1 MKRAYGIALFPLIAL
16 ALLFNPA
23 SLGAQAVASA
33 QIHGVITD
41 ATGAVIPNAK
51 VRVTQTATGMTRTTA
66 TNSSGAY
73 VLPSLPVGPYTFEVQ
88 APGFENY
95 IQSGIILEVG
105 NNVALNVAMKVGAV
119 SQQVAVQANATMVQT
134 QNTSVSEV
142 IDQRRMVDLPLNG
155 RLATDLMILAGASL
169 HSPVTGDFAS
179 SKNYSSSAVISVAG
193 GQGNGNDYLMDGA
206 DNNDSFSNVNLPYPF
221 PDALQEFSVETNGL
235 SARYGLHPGSVMNVV
250 TKSGTN
256 GFHGD
261 LFEFVRNGVFNARS
275 WNAPTQD
282 TLRRNQFGGT
292 VGGPIKKDKLF
303 FFFGYQGTR
312 TRTSPPSTTS
322 HVPTAQ
328 VLTTGDFSAIES
340 ATCQSKGARTIKNP
354 FTGQTFANGQVP
366 TNLFN
371 QQALNLLKYIP
382 TSSDPCGQITYG
394 IPNPSDENQYLG
406 RVDWT
411 ISSKQSF
418 FGRYFI
424 TNYDAPPFFD
434 GKNLLTTTLAG
445 INQRSQN
452 FVLSHTYSINP
463 TTVNTAHASWSRL
476 RDNRGPAPNLF
487 NEASLGI
494 DIFQTAPIFSQFT
507 ISNYFNVGTGTGA
520 PGHFNRNS
528 VQLADDVDS
537 IHGKHQIT
545 FGADWIHNQ
554 LNEWNVFQGNG
565 PFSFDGSWSGD
576 ALVDLMLGLPKAGGF
591 IQGDPEAQ
599 NWRQNYIGLYLQD
612 DIHVNSRFNFHAGLR
627 WEPYL
632 PPVDAVGRG
641 SYFSMAAF
649 LAGAK
654 SSVYTTSPA
663 GLLFV
668 GDPGI
673 PRGYTHHELAQFDPR
688 IGFAWDISGNGKQ
701 TIRASYGIFYDTPEN
716 FYGDRYSDAPPWGS
730 SITPTMGP
738 TAGNL
743 TNPFASYPG
752 GNPFPLAFPPPKNA
766 IFTLEG
772 TYVNFSLNQKP
783 TYMQQW
789 DLSYQRQFS
798 HNWLISATY
807 IGNHTVHVWGGNEMN
822 PAVFLTAAQCAAAGI
837 SAKSCQ
843 STSSTNQRRVL
854 YLANPAQ
861 GQYYATLA
869 QNYDGAYANYNALLL
884 TARHRFSNN
893 FTLLTNYNYSH
904 CLSLTDFT
912 GELTGPSFQNPAD
925 PGADY
930 SNCGFD
936 LRGNFNASLVA
947 TTPRFHGGW
956 AGRVLGGWQISPII
970 SYRTGSWFSPSSSK
984 DNSLTGVGHD
994 RPNVVSGVN
1003 FYTSGACAKVAPC
1016 VNYFDPAAYVTNPT
1030 GTFGNAGS
1038 NSILG
1043 PSYFDIDTAVSRYF
1057 QIREGQRLEAR
1068 FEAFNVGNN
1077 VSFNNPTSSITS
1089 SNFGR
1094 ITGAHS
1100 PRILQLALK
1109 YYF

>member
-1 MKRAYGIALFPLIAL
+1 MRKTAWLLLFPALMVALFRA
-16 ALLFNPA
+16 APA
-23 SLGAQAVASA
+23 RGQAVAYA
-33 QIHGVITD
+33 QIHGIITD
-41 ATGAVIPNAK
+41 QSGAVIPNAK
-51 VRVTQTATGMTRTTA
+51 ITVTQTATGMTRSTA
-66 TNSSGAY
+66 SNASGAY
-73 VLPSLPVGPYTFEVQ
+73 VLPALPVGPYTFEV
-88 APGFENY
+88 AAAGFENY
-95 IQSGIILEVG
+95 VQSGIILQVG
-105 NNVALNVAMKVGAV
+105 GNVALNVTMKVGAV

-155 RLATDLMILAGASL
+155 RLATDLIILAGASL
-169 HSPVTGDFAS
+169 NSPVKGDFAS
-179 SKNYSSSAVISVAG
+179 SKNYSTSAVISVAG
-193 GQGNGNDYLMDGA
+193 GQGNGNNYLMDGA

-235 SARYGLHPGSVMNVV
+235 SARYGLHPGSVVNVV

-256 GFHGD
+256 QFHGD
-261 LFEFVRNGVFNARS
+261 LFEFVRNGAFNARNWAAS
-275 WNAPTQD
+275 TQD

-292 VGGPIKKDKLF
+292 VGGPIKRDKLF

-312 TRTSPPSTTS
+312 TRTTPPNTIS
-322 HVPTAQ
+322 HVPTPQ
-328 VLTTGDFSAIES
+328 VLAGDFSTIES
-340 ATCQSKGARTIKNP
+340 ATCQSKGARAIKDP
-354 FTGQTFANGQVP
+354 FTGKTFANGQVP
-366 TNLFN
+366 TTLFN

-382 TSSDPCGQITYG
+382 VSSDPCGEIEYG

-406 RVDWT
+406 RADWT
-411 ISSKQSF
+411 ISPKQTF

-424 TNYDAPPFFD
+424 SEYDSPPFFN
-434 GKNLLTTTLAG
+434 GTNLLTTTLAG

-452 FVLSHTYSINP
+452 FVLGHTYSINS

-494 DIFQTAPIFSQFT
+494 KIFQTAPIFSQFS

-528 VQLADDVDS
+528 IQLADDVDS

-565 PFSFDGSWSGD
+565 PFSFDGSLSGD
-576 ALVDLMLGLPKAGGF
+576 ALLDLMLGLPKAGGF

-599 NWRQNYIGLYLQD
+599 NWRQNYIGLYGQD
-612 DIHVNSRFNFHAGLR
+612 DIHVNSRLNVHAGLR

-632 PPVDAVGRG
+632 PPPDKFGRG
-641 SYFSMAAF
+641 SHFDMADF
-649 LAGAK
+649 LAGVH

-663 GLLFV
+663 GLLFY

-673 PRGYTHHELAQFDPR
+673 PRAYTHHELAQFDPR
-688 IGFAWDISGNGKQ
+688 VGVAWDISGNGKQ
-701 TIRASYGIFYDTPEN
+701 TVRASYGIFYDTPEN
-716 FYGDRYSDAPPWGS
+716 FYGDRFSDAPPWGS
-730 SITPTMGP
+730 SITPTIGP

-743 TNPFASYPG
+743 TDPYAAYPG
-752 GNPFPLAFPPPKNA
+752 GNPFPLPFPPPKNA
-766 IFTLEG
+766 VFTLEG

-789 DLSYQRQFS
+789 DLSFQRQFS
-798 HNWLISATY
+798 HNWLVSATY
-807 IGNHTVHVWGGNEMN
+807 IGNHTVHVWGGNEID
-822 PAVFLTAAQCAAAGI
+822 PAVALTPAQCAAVGI
-837 SAKSCQ
+837 SSKSCQ

-854 YLANPAQ
+854 YLANPSQ
-861 GQYYATLA
+861 GVYYSTMA
-869 QNYDGAYANYNALLL
+869 QNYDGAYANYNGLLL
-884 TARHRFSNN
+884 TARHRFNNN
-893 FTLLTNYNYSH
+893 FTLLTNYTYSH

-912 GELTGPSFQNPAD
+912 GELTGPSFQDPAD

-930 SNCGFD
+930 GNCGFD
-936 LRGNFNASLVA
+936 LRHNLNLSLVA
-947 TTPRFHGGW
+947 TTPQFHGGW
-956 AGRVLGGWQISPII
+956 AGRLLGGWQISPLL
-970 SYRTGSWFSPSSSK
+970 SYHSGFWFSPSSSK
-984 DNSLTGVGHD
+984 DNSLTGVNHD
-994 RPNVVSGVN
+994 RPDVVSGVA
-1003 FYTSGACAKVAPC
+1003 FYTSGPCIKVVPC
-1016 VNYFDPAAYVTNPT
+1016 VNYFNPAAYVANPT

-1038 NSILG
+1038 DSIRG
-1043 PSYFDIDTAVSRYF
+1043 PGYFNINAALSRYF

-1068 FEAFNVGNN
+1068 FEMFNVGNN
-1077 VSFNNPTSSITS
+1077 VNFDNPSGSITS
-1089 SNFGR
+1089 SHFGQ
-1094 ITGAHS
+1094 ITGAS
-1100 PRILQLALK
+1100 DPRILQLALK

>member
-1 MKRAYGIALFPLIAL
+1 MKRAYWIAWVPLLLLAL
-16 ALLFNPA
+16 APA
-23 SLGAQAVASA
+23 RLRAQAVANA
-33 QIHGVITD
+33 QVHGTVTD
-41 ATGAVIPNAK
+41 QTGAVVPNAQIEA
-51 VRVTQTATGMTRTTA
+51 TQMATGTVRRTTSNA
-66 TNSSGAY
+66 DGVY
-73 VLPSLPVGPYTFEVQ
+73 VLPNLPVGPYTVTVR
-88 APGFENY
+88 ASGFQRY
-95 IQSGIILEVG
+95 VQSGIILQVG
-105 NNVALNVAMKVGAV
+105 NNVAINVKLTVGAV
-119 SQQVAVQANATMVQT
+119 SQEVNVNANTTMVQT

-155 RLATDLMILAGASL
+155 RLATDLIILAGAAL

-193 GQGNGNDYLMDGA
+193 GQGNGNNYLMDGA

-235 SARYGLHPGSVMNVV
+235 SARYGLHPGAVVNVV

-256 GFHGD
+256 HFHGD
-261 LFEFVRNGVFNARS
+261 LFEFVRNGSFNARN
-275 WNAPTQD
+275 WAAATQD

-292 VGGPIKKDKLF
+292 IGGPVKKDKLF

-312 TRTSPPSTTS
+312 TRTTPPNTIS
-322 HVPTAQ
+322 HVPTAAA
-328 VLTTGDFSAIES
+328 LAGDFSTLES
-340 ATCQSKGARTIKNP
+340 STCQSKGARTITNP
-354 FTGQTFANGQVP
+354 FTGQPFANGQVS
-366 TNLFN
+366 TSLFN
-371 QQALNLLKYIP
+371 QQALNLLRNIP
-382 TSSDPCGQITYG
+382 PSSDPCGEIVYG
-394 IPNPSDENQYLG
+394 IPNPNNEDQYIG
-406 RVDWT
+406 RADWT
-411 ISSKQSF
+411 ITPKQSF
-418 FGRYFI
+418 FARYFI
-424 TNYDAPPFFD
+424 TSYDAPPIFD
-434 GKNLLTTTLAG
+434 GKNLLTTTQAG

-452 FVLSHTYSINP
+452 FVLGHTWSITP

-476 RDNRGPAPNLF
+476 RDDRGPASNLF

-494 DIFQTAPIFSQFT
+494 NIFQTAPIFSQFS
-507 ISNYFNVGTGTGA
+507 ISNYFNVGCGTCA

-528 VQLADDVDS
+528 WQLADDVDS

-565 PFSFDGSWSGD
+565 PFSFNGTYSGD
-576 ALVDLMLGLPKAGGF
+576 PLLDLMLGLPSSF

-599 NWRQNYIGLYLQD
+599 NWRQNYIGLYAQD
-612 DIHVNSRFNFHAGLR
+612 DIRVNSRLNVHAGLR

-632 PPVDAVGRG
+632 PPVDKFGRG
-641 SYFSMAAF
+641 SYFSMQGF
-649 LAGAK
+649 LAGTR

-673 PRGYTHHELAQFDPR
+673 PRGYTNHNLAQFDPR
-688 IGFAWDISGNGKQ
+688 VGFAWDIKGDGKQ
-701 TIRASYGIFYDTPEN
+701 TLRASYGIFYDTPED

-730 SITPTMGP
+730 SVSPTLGP

-743 TNPFASYPG
+743 TNPFAAYPG

-766 IFTLEG
+766 VFPLEG

-789 DLSYQRQFS
+789 DLSFQRQFS

-807 IGNHTVHVWGGNEMN
+807 IGNHTVHVWGGNELD
-822 PAVFLTAAQCAAAGI
+822 PAEFLSAAQCAAAGI
-837 SAKSCQ
+837 SASKCE

-861 GQYYATLA
+861 GVYYSTIA

-884 TARHRFSNN
+884 SARHRFSQD
-893 FTLLTNYNYSH
+893 FTLLTNYTYSH

-930 SNCGFD
+930 GNCGFD

-947 TTPRFHGGW
+947 TAPKFHGRW
-956 AGRVLGGWQISPII
+956 TGRLLSGWQVSPII
-970 SYRTGSWFSPSSSK
+970 SYHTGFWFSPSSGA
-984 DNSLTGVGHD
+984 DNSLTGVNND
-994 RPNVVSGVN
+994 RPNEVTGVN
-1003 FYTSGACAKVAPC
+1003 FYTSGACATVAPC
-1016 VNYFDPAAYVTNPT
+1016 MNYFNPADYTKNPK
-1030 GTFGNAGS
+1030 GTFGDAGR
-1038 NSILG
+1038 NSIRG
-1043 PSYFDIDTAVSRYF
+1043 PGYFDIDTSVSRYF

-1077 VSFNNPTSSITS
+1077 VSFNNPTNNITS
-1089 SNFGR
+1089 GRFGL
-1094 ITGAHS
+1094 ITGANN